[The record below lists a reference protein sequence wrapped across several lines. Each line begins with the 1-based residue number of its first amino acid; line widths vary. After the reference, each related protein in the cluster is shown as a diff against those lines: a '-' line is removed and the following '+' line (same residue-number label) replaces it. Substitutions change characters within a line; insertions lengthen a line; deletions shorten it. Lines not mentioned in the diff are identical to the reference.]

1 MIKIE
6 KITRG
11 QIIVSYKGLYYKI
24 LGEGLLLTEEN
35 IYSYLIYRSSIDNS
49 LSFIEQETILQVIID
64 YFLSKGQ
71 KVIIEQKNINN
82 FSHFSNPYSS
92 KIIHY
97 LENYYSGDLAWNQF
111 VNLYKEFWTNNSI
124 TQELLQQLNHHRDIA
139 QVIYR
144 KFGSS
149 SLSIIILPFPAL
161 GNLSI
166 ANCIY
171 TPHLIKRLKECL
183 MRME

>member
-6 KITRG
+6 KTTRG

-71 KVIIEQKNINN
+71 KVIVE
-82 FSHFSNPYSS
+82 
-92 KIIHY
+92 
-97 LENYYSGDLAWNQF
+97 
-111 VNLYKEFWTNNSI
+111 
-124 TQELLQQLNHHRDIA
+124 
-139 QVIYR
+139 
-144 KFGSS
+144 
-149 SLSIIILPFPAL
+149 
-161 GNLSI
+161 
-166 ANCIY
+166 
-171 TPHLIKRLKECL
+171 
-183 MRME
+183 

>member
-11 QIIVSYKGLYYKI
+11 QIIISYKGFYYKI

-71 KVIIEQKNINN
+71 KVIVE
-82 FSHFSNPYSS
+82 
-92 KIIHY
+92 
-97 LENYYSGDLAWNQF
+97 
-111 VNLYKEFWTNNSI
+111 
-124 TQELLQQLNHHRDIA
+124 
-139 QVIYR
+139 
-144 KFGSS
+144 
-149 SLSIIILPFPAL
+149 
-161 GNLSI
+161 
-166 ANCIY
+166 
-171 TPHLIKRLKECL
+171 
-183 MRME
+183 